1 MRLPRTRSEPAL
13 EHRRTPERYRN
24 RYGSLAGALLL
35 LVTNAPAA
43 FAATDAGDYTEAQ
56 TNKGAQVYSQFCSSC
71 HGASLQGQAGPALA
85 GQAFAK
91 SLNFSKMSATQLY
104 HFISSQMPANEPGG
118 LSQDQYEK
126 VLAYILSKNGYPSGQ
141 TPLSENTLSKVDLL
155 PYPGNGGQTSQAGQ

>member
-1 MRLPRTRSEPAL
+1 MRLSRTRSKPAL
-13 EHRRTPERYRN
+13 ERRRTSQRCRY

-35 LVTNAPAA
+35 LITNAPAA
-43 FAATDAGDYTEAQ
+43 FAAADAGDYTEAQ
-56 TNKGAQVYSQFCSSC
+56 TNKGAQIYSQFCSSC
-71 HGASLQGQAGPALA
+71 HGANLQGQAGPALA

-91 SLNFSKMSATQLY
+91 SLSFSKMSATQLY
-104 HFISSQMPANEPGG
+104 HFISSQMPANDPGS

-155 PYPGNGGQTSQAGQ
+155 PRPGNGGQTSLAGR